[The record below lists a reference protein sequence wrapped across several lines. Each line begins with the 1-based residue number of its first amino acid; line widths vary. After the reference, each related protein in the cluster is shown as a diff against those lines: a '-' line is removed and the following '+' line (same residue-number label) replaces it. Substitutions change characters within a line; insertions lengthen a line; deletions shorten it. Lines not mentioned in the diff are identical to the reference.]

1 MLSEPQLITGLG
13 TLLTDEDPLVVK
25 RTIRVFANVYRHSFN
40 MLASGEL
47 DESTF
52 INAWPTVSSIAHE
65 LIDMLDN
72 SENEGI
78 SVHIVR
84 FLEAAVLAHILS
96 DITRYPN
103 VLSKTSP
110 TVSKIVLGLSNLL
123 DTDYVGGSAFIVGI
137 RAMITIACYK
147 EDLRKVVID
156 LIEKKLAKPAA
167 TLFDHH
173 IRSLNKMLQRNLFR
187 LLRREQ
193 LQDEKE
199 RIIDMLVKVGVKRRL
214 LACWAPLVQSQRKRS
229 APTQLSADDII
240 GRTTPPHKRIRDGD
254 ITPPRSPEYIPT
266 SNSRTASE
274 YIPSQLNSQV
284 APEYIPTKIQ
294 KFHNSQT
301 NSRSNSPLNS
311 QPTSRPNSPQNYQP
325 TSRAN
330 SRPNSRSNSPQNSPP
345 RIPLHSGGY
354 TPDTAVNNL
363 KRNED
368 IKVNFDLLQ
377 KIISNSTNPKK
388 LEESNIEIIAK
399 ALEQP
404 QGVVL
409 VLEHMEQLQD
419 IPDED
424 LLNQLLNQLREVGS
438 DENAK
443 KETLAAL
450 LVKILPNN
458 VIDRLK
464 ELSGS
469 TEVKTESTSQISS
482 KPLSTSVSNSVSTS
496 SSPVVP
502 TVPATL
508 STPFFS
514 SQDVDL
520 RSLLNPKGGDV
531 DMRMFDP
538 RNMQQQVNPNDPR
551 KTRPVMN
558 PASSRDPRSKP
569 SETPPMLVSQ
579 NPSCDPRTMA
589 SRDPRRPAESRD
601 PRVAL
606 SSINTQDMGRRSP
619 HFIQNMQ
626 DMGRRSPNFIQ
637 NAQDVGR
644 RSPNFVQ
651 NAHDVGRRSP
661 SFMQNAHD
669 VSRRS
674 PSFIQNAH
682 DVGRRSPN
690 YIQNE
695 RNYLDPRRRDERVP
709 NGNTVQNYNHGV
721 PRGNLNPNTVPRF
734 NGMNMNNNMQNNYN
748 YMDRNHNMNDPVNQ
762 GHMRNNGNVMKND
775 QNGWQQ
781 SPPPQSMLN
790 RGTMRMSA
798 S

>member
-13 TLLTDEDPLVVK
+13 TLLQDEDPLVVK
-25 RTIRVFANVYRHSFN
+25 RTIRVFANVYRHSLN

-52 INAWPTVSSIAHE
+52 INAWPIVSSIAHD

-147 EDLRKVVID
+147 EDLRKEVID

-199 RIIDMLVKVGVKRRL
+199 RIIDMLVKVGVKRKL
-214 LACWAPLVQSQRKRS
+214 LACWAPLMQSQRKRS
-229 APTQLSADDII
+229 APSQMSAEDII

-254 ITPPRSPEYIPT
+254 VTPPRSPEYIPT

-274 YIPSQLNSQV
+274 YIPSQGNSQI

-294 KFHNSQT
+294 KIHNSQP

-311 QPTSRPNSPQNYQP
+311 QPTSRPNSPQTYQP
-325 TSRAN
+325 TSRVN

-345 RIPLHSGGY
+345 RIPLHSEVY
-354 TPDTAVNNL
+354 KPDTAVNNL
-363 KRNED
+363 KRDED

-377 KIISNSTNPKK
+377 QIISNSTNPKK

-458 VIDRLK
+458 VINKLK
-464 ELSGS
+464 ELSGN
-469 TEVKTESTSQISS
+469 TEVKAESTSHISS
-482 KPLSTSVSNSVSTS
+482 KPLSTSASNSVSTP

-502 TVPATL
+502 TGQVT
-508 STPFFS
+508 SPFFS

-538 RNMQQQVNPNDPR
+538 RNMQQVNPNDPR

-579 NPSCDPRTMA
+579 NPSSDPRNMGN
-589 SRDPRRPAESRD
+589 RDPRRPAESRD

-644 RSPNFVQ
+644 RSPSFMQ
-651 NAHDVGRRSP
+651 NTHDVGRRSP
-661 SFMQNAHD
+661 NFM
-669 VSRRS
+669 
-674 PSFIQNAH
+674 QNAH

-690 YIQNE
+690 YMQNE

-709 NGNTVQNYNHGV
+709 NGNTVQNYNHGA
-721 PRGNLNPNTVPRF
+721 PRGNFNPNTQPRF

-748 YMDRNHNMNDPVNQ
+748 YMDRNHNMNGPVNQ

-781 SPPPQSMLN
+781 SPPQSMLN